1 MRYSHGWA
9 SDVDTLVRNLEWAI
23 DHSPKESAMHTTHF
37 KPHAS
42 LLRLVSLCVVGAAS
56 ALSAASAMAAA
67 HGPATDIQARYAQ
80 ERAKCLNGT
89 SNEDRATCLKEAGA
103 ARQAAMQGKL
113 DEGDARYHHN
123 AMDRCKALSGAD
135 AKDCRARMNG
145 AGTTSGSAESGGI
158 YRETVTRE
166 VHPADAAASAE
177 PAR

>member
-1 MRYSHGWA
+1 
-9 SDVDTLVRNLEWAI
+9 
-23 DHSPKESAMHTTHF
+23 MHTTQF
-37 KPHAS
+37 EPRAS
-42 LLRLVSLCVVGAAS
+42 LRQLVTLCVVSAAA

-67 HGPATDIQARYAQ
+67 HGPATEVQEHYAQ

-103 ARQAAMQGKL
+103 AREAAMQGKL
-113 DEGDARYHHN
+113 DEGDTRYRHN

-158 YRETVTRE
+158 YRETVTRK
-166 VHPADAAASAE
+166 VDPADAAASAA